1 MSKSFFDLFIWK
13 RAHSFVLK
21 LYKITHSFPKE
32 ETYGIISQMRR
43 AGVSIS
49 SNIAEGFSRFGKKEK
64 VQFLYMS
71 LGSVTE
77 CQNLIFI
84 SRDLAY
90 ITSDLFT
97 QLMDDSIEIAKL
109 INSSITSFK
118 AAVRK

>member
-1 MSKSFFDLFIWK
+1 
-13 RAHSFVLK
+13 
-21 LYKITHSFPKE
+21 
-32 ETYGIISQMRR
+32 MRR